1 MKGRVV
7 HVGPSLRARGGVTMV
22 MRRLGESPLSADY
35 HLEFVASIGAGAGS
49 SKFLIYP
56 ICVVR
61 VWLLAFIGRADLF
74 HLHTASRGSFRRKY
88 LLSRIV
94 LLAGKRYVVHLHGGG
109 FEEFRA
115 TAGRRLAASID
126 RYFAHAAAVFVVSE
140 GMAHF
145 VRSTF
150 DIPEPVVVPNPVRIP
165 DQPTSGLDT
174 SRVVTVGHLGP
185 EKGTDVLIDAMQ
197 SVLSSG
203 VSASLVLIGD
213 AARGDLR
220 ARVEAGP
227 LAEHVTWFGWVS
239 PEEVSRVLATC
250 AVFVLPSL
258 NEGMPLSLLE
268 AMATGLACV
277 VTPVGGIPEV
287 VEDRVSGVFVE
298 PRDASA
304 LSSAL
309 VRVLSDKTLRHRLG
323 AEARQRMRGR
333 SPENAAC
340 VIASVYERLGV
351 FATSGGG
358 R

>member
-7 HVGPSLRARGGVTMV
+7 HVGPSLRARGGIARV
-22 MRRLGESPLSADY
+22 MTLLGEPPLSANY
-35 HLEFVASIGAGAGS
+35 QLEFVASIGAGAGL
-49 SKFLIYP
+49 SKYLIYP

-61 VWLLAFIGRADLF
+61 VWFFAFMGRADLF
-74 HLHTASRGSFRRKY
+74 HLHTASRGSFSRKY

-94 LLAGKRYVVHLHGGG
+94 LLARKRYAVHLHGGG

-115 TAGRRLAASID
+115 TSGRRLARSMN
-126 RYFAHAAAVFVVSE
+126 RYFADAAAVFVVSE
-140 GMAHF
+140 AMAEF

-150 DIPEPVVVPNPVRIP
+150 DVPEPIVVPNPVRIP
-165 DQPTSGLDT
+165 VQPTSGLDT

-203 VSASLVLIGD
+203 VPASLVLIGD
-213 AARGDLR
+213 GTRGDLR

-227 LAEHVTWFGWVS
+227 LAEHVTWLGWVS

-258 NEGMPLSLLE
+258 KEGMPLSLLE

-287 VEDRVSGVFVE
+287 VEGSVSGLFVE
-298 PRDASA
+298 PGDASA
-304 LSSAL
+304 LSDAL
-309 VRVLSDKTLRHRLG
+309 VRVLSDRDLRHMLG
-323 AEARQRMRGR
+323 AEARERMRGR
-333 SPENAAC
+333 SPEAAASI
-340 VIASVYERLGV
+340 IASVYERLGV
-351 FATSGGG
+351 SAESEGD